1 MNVKSLTLLMQVS
14 HFLYV
19 KTIFLVRNSI
29 ISKPFNR
36 ILMSQLTLPK
46 RNLFPS
52 WTTDLFNTEKF
63 FTPGFMG
70 FDSEFPEMD
79 FARRMPSVNI
89 TENDKDFL
97 IEMAAPGLERKD
109 FKVEIENGVLFIRSE
124 KKEEKK
130 EETKTFARR
139 EFSYNSFSRSF
150 TLPENCLPEKI
161 LAHYENGILSITL
174 PKKEMTFAHPIK
186 EIKVS

>member
-1 MNVKSLTLLMQVS
+1 MSPLTIPRRSVL
-14 HFLYV
+14 
-19 KTIFLVRNSI
+19 
-29 ISKPFNR
+29 
-36 ILMSQLTLPK
+36 
-46 RNLFPS
+46 PS

-70 FDSEFPEMD
+70 FDSEFSSLD
-79 FARRMPSVNI
+79 FANRMPSVNI
-89 TENDKDFL
+89 TENEKDFM

-109 FKVEIENGVLFIRSE
+109 FKVEVENGILFIRSE

-130 EETKTFARR
+130 EETKNFTRR

-150 TLPENCLPEKI
+150 TLPENCMTDNI
-161 LAHYENGILSITL
+161 MAHYENGILSITL
-174 PKKEMTFAHPIK
+174 PKKEMTFTKPVK